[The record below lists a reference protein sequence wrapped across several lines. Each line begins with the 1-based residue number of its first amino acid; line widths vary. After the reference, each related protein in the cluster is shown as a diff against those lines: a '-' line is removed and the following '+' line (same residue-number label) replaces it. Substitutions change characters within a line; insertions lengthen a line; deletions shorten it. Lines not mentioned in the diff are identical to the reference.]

1 MLGFAA
7 VLLTLVSLVILIA
20 STLAIIAV
28 GSRVYANGLLR
39 MGAPV
44 KLKDALK
51 A

>member
-1 MLGFAA
+1 
-7 VLLTLVSLVILIA
+7 VILVV
-20 STLAIIAV
+20 STLAIIAI
-28 GSRVYANGLLR
+28 GSRIYENGLLR